1 MKFIRTTKEI
11 WENLKNEFFFTVD
24 ACDSEKNH
32 LIKKYW
38 TIQENALTKNW
49 DKEIVYCHPMYD
61 HAIPKFIKKSLQHDC
76 LTVFLLPSSTNSV
89 YFHKYLWD
97 NKNHKPL
104 PNIEIRFLKKQKG
117 SRAPNTSV
125 PSHNCKKA
133 SKYTICAKLCQEKS
147 VSWHSYYSTIPT
159 LLAYFWPCATCA
171 TSFFLSLKKKFALGF
186 HYTLAHSLFMY

>member
-1 MKFIRTTKEI
+1 MTQNNLLSGSKKIKNSMKFVRTPKEI
-11 WENLKNEFFFTVD
+11 WENLKNEFCFTVD
-24 ACDSEKNH
+24 ACASEKNH

-117 SRAPNTSV
+117 IYGYKFLTDDNIEPNTGYLRPLMIV
-125 PSHNCKKA
+125 KIDNRKNNA
-133 SKYTICAKLCQEKS
+133 
-147 VSWHSYYSTIPT
+147 
-159 LLAYFWPCATCA
+159 
-171 TSFFLSLKKKFALGF
+171 
-186 HYTLAHSLFMY
+186 